1 MLSDFF
7 QSRARIE
14 ALRDGPAGSRLESFA
29 RALSEAGYATITAR
43 RHLRAAEH
51 FVYWAHR
58 HGLPVYRWNESFL
71 ARFDRHLSRCHCPHY
86 KHTKRLEV
94 VHGARLF
101 LTYPRDDRIITLR
114 AAKPPARDTALLSTF
129 CQWMRQQRGTGDVT
143 LRTYS
148 IYIRELLQRFGEKSS
163 RLDARRLRA
172 FVLAKSRSCGWGA
185 VKNCAKALRMFLRF
199 LIAEGQCAVGLDAA
213 IPTVAHWRWLLC
225 HATFNPKT

>member
-1 MLSDFF
+1 M
-7 QSRARIE
+7 R
-14 ALRDGPAGSRLESFA
+14 
-29 RALSEAGYATITAR
+29 
-43 RHLRAAEH
+43 
-51 FVYWAHR
+51 VCK
-58 HGLPVYRWNESFL
+58 WNEQSL
-71 ARFDRHLSRCHCPHY
+71 TGFDRHLGRCHCPHY
-86 KHTKRLEV
+86 GSAARLKV
-94 VHGARLF
+94 VRGARLF
-101 LTYPRDDRIITLR
+101 LTYLRDARIITLPSVE
-114 AAKPPARDTALLSTF
+114 PPVQEPALLSVF
-129 CQWMRQQRGTGDVT
+129 CQWMRQQRGTDDVT

-163 RLDARRLRA
+163 RFDARRLRA

>member
-1 MLSDFF
+1 DFF

-94 VHGARLF
+94 VHGARSEERRVGKECRCRGA
-101 LTYPRDDRIITLR
+101 TY
-114 AAKPPARDTALLSTF
+114 
-129 CQWMRQQRGTGDVT
+129 DVKKK
-143 LRTYS
+143 
-148 IYIRELLQRFGEKSS
+148 RET
-163 RLDARRLRA
+163 
-172 FVLAKSRSCGWGA
+172 
-185 VKNCAKALRMFLRF
+185 
-199 LIAEGQCAVGLDAA
+199 VG
-213 IPTVAHWRWLLC
+213 
-225 HATFNPKT
+225 